1 MPCVRGGALAG
12 SRFGHGARCV
22 TATVSSS
29 AAAPSVHAALSRRA
43 IPRRAACARCRLRR
57 RWIRRR
63 LLVRASRLPVRR
75 VWSECPGC
83 VRRLPPRP
91 RAARRSVCPSCG
103 LVVLSPSSGS
113 SLSVSHL
120 WLGAVG
126 PSVCVAACW
135 DRIAQV
141 GTPSSDPSLRCIRR
155 HALWLLAVR
164 GVLGAAAV
172 GRSLCAS
179 CTGCAW

>member
-12 SRFGHGARCV
+12 SRLGHGARCV
-22 TATVSSS
+22 AATVSSS
-29 AAAPSVHAALSRRA
+29 AATPSEHAALSRRA
-43 IPRRAACARCRLRR
+43 SPRRAACARCRLRR

-155 HALWLLAVR
+155 HALWSLAVR

>member
-1 MPCVRGGALAG
+1 MPCVRGGALVG
-12 SRFGHGARCV
+12 SCFGHGAWNV
-22 TATVSSS
+22 AATANSS

-43 IPRRAACARCRLRR
+43 NSLRAARARCRLRR
-57 RWIRRR
+57 RCIRR
-63 LLVRASRLPVRR
+63 LLSVRASRLPVRR
-75 VWSECPGC
+75 VWFECPGC
-83 VRRLPPRP
+83 ERRLPRLP
-91 RAARRSVCPSCG
+91 RAARLSVCPLCG
-103 LVVLSPSSGS
+103 LVVSPPSSGS
-113 SLSVSHL
+113 SLSASHL

-141 GTPSSDPSLRCIRR
+141 GTPSSDPSLRGIRR
-155 HALWLLAVR
+155 HSLWSPAVC

-172 GRSLCAS
+172 GRSSCAS